1 MSAIALKNVTLDSGV
16 QLPYAESGR
25 PDGIPVVF
33 VHGPGETWRSFQPVL
48 GMLPPT
54 LHGFAPTQRGHGD
67 ASKPA
72 DGYRPAD
79 YAADL
84 VAFLDALGIERAV
97 LAGGG
102 SGGVAARIVAGG
114 HPHRV
119 AGLVLLG
126 TPASLD
132 GKEWAAEA
140 RRVTDRLGE
149 PDGPDPAE
157 LLPED
162 AADGAG
168 PEWFATAMAEDARA
182 TPPHVWRETMDGLLD
197 SEVGTTLGGIL
208 VPTLALRG
216 DQDERVTPDD
226 QARIT
231 DTVPAARLDVLE
243 GAGHAVHWEQPA
255 SVVGRLAE
263 FAEAVT
269 RRAA

>member
-1 MSAIALKNVTLDSGV
+1 MSTIAMKNVTLDSGV
-16 QLPYAESGR
+16 RLPYAESGY
-25 PDGIPVVF
+25 PGGIPVVF
-33 VHGPGETWRSFQPVL
+33 VHGPGESWRSFQPVL
-48 GMLPPT
+48 GMLPTT
-54 LHGFAPTQRGHGD
+54 LRGFAPTQRGHGD
-67 ASKPA
+67 ASKPSE
-72 DGYRPAD
+72 GYRPDD

-84 VAFLDALGIERAV
+84 VGFLDALGIERAV

-132 GKEWAAEA
+132 GKEWAAQA

-162 AADGAG
+162 GGDGPAL
-168 PEWFATAMAEDARA
+168 EWFSTAMAEDARA

-216 DQDERVTPDD
+216 DRDRRVTPDD

-231 DTVPAARLDVLE
+231 DTVPGARLDVLE
-243 GAGHAVHWEQPA
+243 GVGHAVHWEQPA
-255 SVVGRLAE
+255 SVVARLAE